1 MRFILSGLTL
11 LAFAAPAQAQD
22 AAAGKAAFVPCSIC
36 HAVEPGK
43 AKLGPSLFGV
53 VGRKVGSDPKFAYSP
68 ALKAKGGV
76 WTPAALDAFVA
87 APKTVVPGNKMA
99 YPGVTDAKKR
109 ADLIAYLKTL
119 K

>member
-1 MRFILSGLTL
+1 MRYILPGLTL
-11 LAFAAPAQAQD
+11 LAFAVPAQAQD
-22 AAAGKAAFVPCSIC
+22 AAAGKAAFVTCSIC

-53 VGRKVGSDPKFAYSP
+53 VGRKVGADAKFAYSP

-76 WTPAALDAFVA
+76 WTPAALDAFLV
-87 APKTVVPGNKMA
+87 APKTAIPGNKMA
-99 YPGVTDAKKR
+99 YPGMPDAKKR